1 MEERRR
7 IDRVKYVANSVL
19 VVCDTQE
26 KMMVQVQDVAPMG
39 MAIRMEKEIA
49 DLVGKDII
57 VVAETMIMYATVV
70 RVEKQED
77 GSFLAGVS
85 AKKFTDEVLQYL
97 FDHIG

>member
-1 MEERRR
+1 MEESSR
-7 IDRVKYVANSVL
+7 IVRVKYVANSVL

-70 RVEKQED
+70 RVEEQED

>member
-57 VVAETMIMYATVV
+57 VVAETVIMYATVV
-70 RVEKQED
+70 RVEEQED

>member
-19 VVCDTQE
+19 LVCDTQE
-26 KMMVQVQDVAPMG
+26 KMMEQVQDVAPMG

-70 RVEKQED
+70 RVEEQED